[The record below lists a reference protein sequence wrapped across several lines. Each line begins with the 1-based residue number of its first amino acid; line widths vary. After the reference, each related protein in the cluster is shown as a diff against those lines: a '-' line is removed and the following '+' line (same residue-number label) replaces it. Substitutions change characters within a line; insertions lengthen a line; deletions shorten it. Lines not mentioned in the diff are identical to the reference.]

1 MEGFMD
7 VIKADIFGIENC
19 VAAMG
24 TAFTDEQARKLRRAT
39 DQIFICFD
47 GDKAGQNA
55 ALSSIRILR
64 KFNFNI
70 KVVNLKDGLDPDDFL
85 AKYGKEEF
93 LKALD
98 NAKNVVEFQINKLY
112 KEADLTSEETKAKFL
127 KDSFAIIRT
136 IGDDMAEN
144 LYLNRLS
151 TLLNIDAK
159 IVLNSYDKNKVE
171 TPTIIRQE
179 EPEIVQSK
187 RIITASER
195 AEHIILAAMLNN
207 KATAVKFEQ
216 DLGYLLTKEYD
227 ALAHYIISFYKKYD
241 TIIEANFISY
251 LEDNK
256 DIIEA
261 FTSVVNSVEE
271 VFLSPQSV
279 LGCMNKIKEY
289 SVYKMVEE
297 LQQKIEST
305 LDEDEK
311 LEYANKKFEL
321 QRKIKKY

>member
-1 MEGFMD
+1 
-7 VIKADIFGIENC
+7 
-19 VAAMG
+19 
-24 TAFTDEQARKLRRAT
+24 
-39 DQIFICFD
+39 
-47 GDKAGQNA
+47 
-55 ALSSIRILR
+55 
-64 KFNFNI
+64 
-70 KVVNLKDGLDPDDFL
+70 
-85 AKYGKEEF
+85 
-93 LKALD
+93 
-98 NAKNVVEFQINKLY
+98 
-112 KEADLTSEETKAKFL
+112 
-127 KDSFAIIRT
+127 
-136 IGDDMAEN
+136 
-144 LYLNRLS
+144 
-151 TLLNIDAK
+151 
-159 IVLNSYDKNKVE
+159 
-171 TPTIIRQE
+171 
-179 EPEIVQSK
+179 
-187 RIITASER
+187 
-195 AEHIILAAMLNN
+195 MLNN

-241 TIIEANFISY
+241 TIVEANFISY

-279 LGCMNKIKEY
+279 LGCLNKIKEY